1 MPVKGHRRTTKKM
14 TPTHR
19 PAATAPAETLPPPSD
34 FLGRLRQVGP
44 SLILTAGIVG
54 SGELIVT
61 TTLGARLGF
70 AALWLILLSC
80 ASKVVLQVE
89 IGRYAISSG
98 DSSLRSADRI
108 PGPRWRASWVVWGW
122 LLSTLIS
129 ACLVGGIVG
138 GVAQC
143 LTLVL
148 PQLSVTAW
156 GVIACLV
163 TLGILLSGGYSVVE
177 RGAMLMVVAF
187 SLTTVV
193 AAGALQ
199 WSGHALSPEN
209 VWEGLTF
216 QLPAQGGLAL
226 AFALFGLTGVGTS
239 DLFAY
244 PNWCLEKGYARHI
257 GPRSGRPDWN
267 QRARGWIRVM
277 QLDALLAMGIYTT
290 ITVAFYLLGAA
301 VLHGQ
306 GLVPEGG
313 QMIATLSRTFTGIF
327 GPWGYFV
334 FLTGALVTLY
344 STLFASVAANAI
356 MGLDCLT
363 VFGFLARNRPLQ
375 RVRWRRGLQ
384 VFWAAVYATIFL
396 AFPEQPV
403 QLIVVGG
410 VVQTGMLPVIACSIL
425 YLRYRRLDRGIGP
438 SPWVDW
444 LLWLSAGLTLCVAAY
459 TLLGHLDG

>member
-1 MPVKGHRRTTKKM
+1 MTQTRRSSENG
-14 TPTHR
+14 
-19 PAATAPAETLPPPSD
+19 PARTLPPPTD
-34 FLGRLRQVGP
+34 FPGRLRQVGP

-80 ASKVVLQVE
+80 VSKVVLQVE

-98 DSSLRSADRI
+98 DSSLGSVDRI

-129 ACLVGGIVG
+129 ASLVGGIVG

-143 LTLVL
+143 LHILL
-148 PQLSVTAW
+148 PQVSVTSW
-156 GVIACLV
+156 GVVACLV

-177 RGAMLMVVAF
+177 RGSMLMVVAF

-239 DLFAY
+239 DLFCRLHPLPAL
-244 PNWCLEKGYARHI
+244 PPAGWRD
-257 GPRSGRPDWN
+257 RSRP
-267 QRARGWIRVM
+267 
-277 QLDALLAMGIYTT
+277 LDRR
-290 ITVAFYLLGAA
+290 AA
-301 VLHGQ
+301 VAVRGTHALRGRLH
-306 GLVPEGG
+306 
-313 QMIATLSRTFTGIF
+313 AA
-327 GPWGYFV
+327 
-334 FLTGALVTLY
+334 GALEW
-344 STLFASVAANAI
+344 
-356 MGLDCLT
+356 
-363 VFGFLARNRPLQ
+363 
-375 RVRWRRGLQ
+375 VRR
-384 VFWAAVYATIFL
+384 
-396 AFPEQPV
+396 
-403 QLIVVGG
+403 
-410 VVQTGMLPVIACSIL
+410 
-425 YLRYRRLDRGIGP
+425 
-438 SPWVDW
+438 
-444 LLWLSAGLTLCVAAY
+444 
-459 TLLGHLDG
+459 DGRQ

>member
-1 MPVKGHRRTTKKM
+1 M
-14 TPTHR
+14 TPTHQS
-19 PAATAPAETLPPPSD
+19 ADTGPAEPLPPPQH
-34 FLGRLRQVGP
+34 FLGRLRQIGP

-98 DSSLRSADRI
+98 DSSLMSVDRI

-129 ACLVGGIVG
+129 ASLVGGIVA

-143 LTLVL
+143 LHLVL
-148 PQLSVTAW
+148 PHLSVAAW
-156 GVIACLV
+156 GVVACLV

-199 WSGHALSPEN
+199 WSDHALSPEN

-257 GPRSGRPDWN
+257 GPRGKPDWN
-267 QRARGWIRVM
+267 NRARGWIRVM

-363 VFGFLARNRPLQ
+363 VFGFLSRNRPLQ
-375 RVRWRRGLQ
+375 RIRWRRGLQ

-410 VVQTGMLPVIACSIL
+410 VVQTGMLPVIAGSIL

-438 SPWVDW
+438 SPWVDG

-459 TLLGHLDG
+459 TLLGHLGG